1 MVADSHQLN
10 SETNRRN
17 EVAEGDSRIPEQSRR
32 ELLRKLR
39 NAAIAIPVA
48 TALALKSETAFPY

>member
-1 MVADSHQLN
+1 MVADSHQL
-10 SETNRRN
+10 N